1 MTQAVD
7 AAGPLVGDTGRVSA
21 ERVLPPRTRVRL
33 IVLSLLGVVLI
44 VASVVLSLLWVQQRD
59 DRDRTAAAQS
69 AAVGAARQAIKN
81 LDSLSADTVDADLA
95 RIVAGATGSFK
106 EQFVKAQAQ
115 LKQVVIQRKTVSTAT
130 ILAAGIER
138 SDDDSA
144 TVLVAVDRSVKDT
157 TTPDGVIAHDR
168 WKLTMEKHGGRWL
181 VATLDPV
188 S

>member
-1 MTQAVD
+1 M
-7 AAGPLVGDTGRVSA
+7 
-21 ERVLPPRTRVRL
+21 LPPRARRAL
-33 IVLSLLGVVLI
+33 IVLSLLGVALV
-44 VASVVLSLLWVQQRD
+44 VASVLLSVLWLQQRD
-59 DRDRTAAAQS
+59 TRDRTAAAQS
-69 AAVGAARQAIKN
+69 SAVSAARQAIKN
-81 LDSLSADTVDADLA
+81 LDSLSAETVDADLA
-95 RIVAGATGSFK
+95 RIVAGSTGSFR

-115 LKQVVIQRKTVSTAT
+115 LKQVVVQRKTVSTAT

-157 TTPDGVIAHDR
+157 TTPQGVLAHDR